1 MQIHGPSQIHGA
13 QPINSPHRPAAAGP
27 AQANDRLAT
36 VDQLDISHEAELAS
50 KLSEI
55 PEVRMD
61 RVAAIRSQIEAGV
74 YDTDAKLDIAVQ
86 RLLDEIG

>member
-1 MQIHGPSQIHGA
+1 MQIHGPTQIHGA
-13 QPINSPHRPAAAGP
+13 QQINSPHRPATSSP
-27 AQANDRLAT
+27 SPANDRSAT

-55 PEVRMD
+55 PEIRMD

-74 YDTDAKLDIAVQ
+74 YDIDAKLDIAVE